1 MKNTIIKDALILFLI
16 TAVAGVLLAF
26 VNELTKE
33 PIRKQ
38 KEEAVTA
45 ACRAVFPDA
54 DEFVQKD
61 MQADIS
67 EWSGKYPKDAIDKVY
82 EAKKGGVLCGY
93 VINVCNKEGYG
104 GTIRFSLGVAEDG
117 TLGGVSILETSET
130 PGLGLNAEEVLV
142 PQFKGRSAES
152 FVYVKGGAKADNEID
167 AISSATITTRAFVN
181 GVNAGLEYFRMYL
194 R

>member
-1 MKNTIIKDALILFLI
+1 MKNTIVKDALILFLI

-33 PIRKQ
+33 PIARQ
-38 KEEAVTA
+38 KAEAINE

-54 DEFVQKD
+54 DEFVLKEDLKD
-61 MQADIS
+61 SS
-67 EWSGKYPKDAIDKVY
+67 EWNGKYPKDLIDAVY
-82 EAKKGGVLCGY
+82 EAKNNGALGGY

-104 GTIRFSLGVAEDG
+104 GAIRFSMGVSADG
-117 TLGGVSILETSET
+117 TLCGVSILETSET
-130 PGLGLNAEEVLV
+130 PGLGLNAQEVLV
-142 PQFKGRSAES
+142 PQFKGRTAES
-152 FVYVKGGAKADNEID
+152 FVYVKGGASADNEID

-181 GVNAGLEYFRMYL
+181 GVNAGLDYFRMYL

>member
-1 MKNTIIKDALILFLI
+1 MKNTIVKDALILFLI

-33 PIRKQ
+33 PIARQ
-38 KEEAVTA
+38 KEEAVNE

-54 DEFVQKD
+54 DEFVQITPDK
-61 MQADIS
+61 DIS
-67 EWSGKYPKDAIDKVY
+67 EWSAKYPKDLAEAVY
-82 EAKKGGVLCGY
+82 EAKSGGAVCGY
-93 VINVCNKEGYG
+93 VINMCNKEGYG
-104 GTIRFSLGVAEDG
+104 GAIRFSMGVTLDG
-117 TLGGVSILETSET
+117 TMGGVSILETSET
-130 PGLGLNAEEVLV
+130 PGLGLNAQDVLV
-142 PQFKGRSAES
+142 PQFKGKSAES
-152 FVYVKGGAKADNEID
+152 FVYVKGGASAENEID